1 MDPQFFLTAV
11 VTIIIAAIGTSGAV
25 KIAKVI
31 AQSRVAGNPDTAAH
45 LQALDQ
51 EVETLRRE
59 MIETQ
64 GGSISPNGCWCTDR
78 KRAEGNRSARTDPKA
93 DACANSWPDGRVTLV
108 FVTRR
113 ETFRYLRD
121 PRHVPRFCDGNV
133 RTRKQH
139 ARTVEPLFLIVFRP
153 ALTARLPKRSIHAA

>member
-31 AQSRVAGNPDTAAH
+31 AQSRVARDPDTAAH

-51 EVETLRRE
+51 EVGTLRRE

-64 GGSISPNGCWCTDR
+64 ERLDF
-78 KRAEGNRSARTDPKA
+78 AERLLAQGPE
-93 DACANSWPDGRVTLV
+93 
-108 FVTRR
+108 TRR
-113 ETFRYLRD
+113 
-121 PRHVPRFCDGNV
+121 
-133 RTRKQH
+133 
-139 ARTVEPLFLIVFRP
+139 VEPR
-153 ALTARLPKRSIHAA
+153 R

>member
-31 AQSRVAGNPDTAAH
+31 AQSRVAGDPDTAAH

-51 EVETLRRE
+51 EMGTLRRE

-64 GGSISPNGCWCTDR
+64 ERLDF
-78 KRAEGNRSARTDPKA
+78 AERLLAQGPE
-93 DACANSWPDGRVTLV
+93 
-108 FVTRR
+108 TRR
-113 ETFRYLRD
+113 
-121 PRHVPRFCDGNV
+121 
-133 RTRKQH
+133 
-139 ARTVEPLFLIVFRP
+139 VEPR
-153 ALTARLPKRSIHAA
+153 R

>member
-31 AQSRVAGNPDTAAH
+31 AQSRVAGDPDTVAH

-51 EVETLRRE
+51 EVGTLRRE

-64 GGSISPNGCWCTDR
+64 ERLDF
-78 KRAEGNRSARTDPKA
+78 AERLLAQGPE
-93 DACANSWPDGRVTLV
+93 
-108 FVTRR
+108 TRR
-113 ETFRYLRD
+113 
-121 PRHVPRFCDGNV
+121 
-133 RTRKQH
+133 
-139 ARTVEPLFLIVFRP
+139 VEPRP
-153 ALTARLPKRSIHAA
+153 

>member
-51 EVETLRRE
+51 EVGTLRRE

-64 GGSISPNGCWCTDR
+64 ERLDF
-78 KRAEGNRSARTDPKA
+78 AERLLAQGPE
-93 DACANSWPDGRVTLV
+93 
-108 FVTRR
+108 TRR
-113 ETFRYLRD
+113 
-121 PRHVPRFCDGNV
+121 
-133 RTRKQH
+133 
-139 ARTVEPLFLIVFRP
+139 VEPR
-153 ALTARLPKRSIHAA
+153 R

>member
-31 AQSRVAGNPDTAAH
+31 AQSRVAGDPDTAAH

-51 EVETLRRE
+51 EMGTLRRE

-64 GGSISPNGCWCTDR
+64 ERLDF
-78 KRAEGNRSARTDPKA
+78 AERLLAQGPE
-93 DACANSWPDGRVTLV
+93 
-108 FVTRR
+108 TRR
-113 ETFRYLRD
+113 
-121 PRHVPRFCDGNV
+121 
-133 RTRKQH
+133 
-139 ARTVEPLFLIVFRP
+139 VEPQR
-153 ALTARLPKRSIHAA
+153 